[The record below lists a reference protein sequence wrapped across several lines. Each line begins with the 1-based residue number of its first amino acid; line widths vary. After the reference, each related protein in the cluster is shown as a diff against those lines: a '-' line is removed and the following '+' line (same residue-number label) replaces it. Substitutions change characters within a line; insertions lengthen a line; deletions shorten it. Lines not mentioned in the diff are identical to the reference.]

1 MKDKRNLPAGLNDL
15 CRKLKLQLD
24 ELKLEMV
31 AEPDLEDEEE
41 KRRRALLMEQ
51 LKQQL
56 SELSF

>member
-1 MKDKRNLPAGLNDL
+1 MKDKRTLPAGLDDI

-31 AEPDLEDEEE
+31 AEPDPIDAEE
-41 KRRRALLMEQ
+41 KQRRALLMEQ

-56 SELSF
+56 TDLSF

>member
-1 MKDKRNLPAGLNDL
+1 VKEKRNLPAGLNDL

-24 ELKLEMV
+24 ELKLEME
-31 AEPDLEDEEE
+31 AKPDPEALEE

-56 SELSF
+56 SDLSL

>member
-56 SELSF
+56 SELSL

>member
-1 MKDKRNLPAGLNDL
+1 MKEKRNLPAGLNDL

-24 ELKLEMV
+24 ELNLEME
-31 AEPDLEDEEE
+31 AEPDPQDLEE

-56 SELSF
+56 TDLSL

>member
-24 ELKLEMV
+24 ELKLEMI

-41 KRRRALLMEQ
+41 KRRRASLMEQ

-56 SELSF
+56 SELSL